1 MIEIT
6 IIGHGSLM
14 SGRGLSFSGE
24 LRVRKAF
31 IVALAHCQRGF
42 AKLSRYGDR
51 FATDLQISAL
61 PLTGYRIAF
70 DSPPT
75 GHVEGLALTV
85 PLEDACRLS
94 KREGYSPEI
103 FQQLAVLA
111 SVQGLNLAAFLWR
124 IQEEAAHDIVGY
136 RRRLFTLTGYTSPHY
151 IPHPVSLG
159 ETEYALIFL
168 APGFEGT
175 GSEEVVSVRQHT
187 SIATIMSL
195 VEAWRRKPNDDQV
208 AYFLSCLLGGVH
220 GVSIHDLLSTM
231 CEESMLAEKVRHQV
245 NTVLSLE
252 QERFLTVTGLT
263 MAEYRQT
270 FGESAVALKRSGL
283 EDFLYGARS

>member
-1 MIEIT
+1 MMEIT

-24 LRVRKAF
+24 LHVRKAF

-61 PLTGYRIAF
+61 PLTGYKITF

-85 PLEDACRLS
+85 PLADACRLS

-103 FQQLAVLA
+103 FRQLAVLA
-111 SVQGLNLAAFLWR
+111 SAQGLNIAAFLWR
-124 IQEEAAHDIVGY
+124 IQEEAAHDIIGY

-175 GSEEVVSVRQHT
+175 GSEDVVSVRQQT
-187 SIATIMSL
+187 SMATIISL

-231 CEESMLAEKVRHQV
+231 CEESLLVEKVRHQV
-245 NTVLSLE
+245 NAVLSLE

-263 MAEYRQT
+263 MAEYRRT
-270 FGESAVALKRSGL
+270 FGEFAVALKRSGL
-283 EDFLYGARS
+283 KDFLHGA